1 MKRYTKTIDGNT
13 VIKSHSEI
21 VILGKKIIKDQKG
34 KDREVTSQTFNPT
47 EEQILADGW
56 VEQIETEADILE
68 KERVSNI
75 RNAHHALDSG
85 DYKVIKC
92 MEAYLCGEDLP
103 YDIHALHAERELQ
116 RKMINENEMD
126 YVESNL

>member
-1 MKRYTKTIDGNT
+1 MKKYRKIVDGRV
-13 VIKSHSEI
+13 VIRPRNKIVVVANNRQFINPSHDMLI
-21 VILGKKIIKDQKG
+21 
-34 KDREVTSQTFNPT
+34 
-47 EEQILADGW
+47 ADGW
-56 VEQIETEADILE
+56 ELYSPVVRELTEEELARQTSEGIVNDA
-68 KERVSNI
+68 KEMLN
-75 RNAHHALDSG
+75 G
-85 DYKVIKC
+85 TDYKVIKC

>member
-1 MKRYTKTIDGNT
+1 MDSCVNISDMKRYTKDGRVKFRNQ
-13 VIKSHSEI
+13 I
-21 VILGKKIIKDQKG
+21 VIIKDGRQYI
-34 KDREVTSQTFNPT
+34 NPT
-47 EEQILADGW
+47 EEMILADGW

-75 RNAHHALDSG
+75 RAARHALDSG

-116 RKMINENEMD
+116 RKMINDNEMD

>member
-1 MKRYTKTIDGNT
+1 MKRFIKDGQIKTRNQ
-13 VIKSHSEI
+13 I
-21 VILGKKIIKDQKG
+21 VIIKDGRQYI
-34 KDREVTSQTFNPT
+34 NPH
-47 EEQILADGW
+47 EEMILADGW
-56 VEQIETEADILE
+56 EEQIETEADILE
-68 KERVSNI
+68 KERVANI

-116 RKMINENEMD
+116 RKTINENEMD